1 MKVPGRKV
9 LKLGVSQQDLDRFVK
24 AAGELEA
31 GTLSATLTKLL
42 DTYEKVQKFEHFL
55 PSHSLKWGQTD
66 LY

>member
-42 DTYEKVQKFEHFL
+42 DTYEKVQKF
-55 PSHSLKWGQTD
+55 Q
-66 LY
+66 